1 MPIGKLQDLII
12 DVATWQ
18 ADDLYASYP
27 EGARSKDAYF
37 PPEDV
42 VHTFIDK
49 NRRYL
54 YKRSNKKYPDQLWGE
69 VVAYHV
75 GCLLGVTVP
84 PAFVAKN
91 DAEGDCAALIEWF
104 YEDGKA
110 IFTPGGS
117 FMQALIP
124 EFDRKRGEL
133 HNFHTVQTLGRAFSM
148 FRSSKDNWQEK
159 WAEAFLFDALIGNT
173 DRHQDNWGYLAV
185 KRNDTLLSSFA
196 PLFDNGTSLGHERFP
211 EHILRWKEVDY
222 ERYVDKGT
230 HHIRW
235 QKEDLKGCGHIEI
248 LLKIIQLQPL
258 LRKFMYEK
266 IANFDE
272 VALGQVLDFLC
283 TLPLTVAL
291 TQPRK
296 NLYIKLIEIRKQKI
310 MAALR

>member
-1 MPIGKLQDLII
+1 
-12 DVATWQ
+12 
-18 ADDLYASYP
+18 
-27 EGARSKDAYF
+27 
-37 PPEDV
+37 
-42 VHTFIDK
+42 
-49 NRRYL
+49 
-54 YKRSNKKYPDQLWGE
+54 
-69 VVAYHV
+69 
-75 GCLLGVTVP
+75 
-84 PAFVAKN
+84 
-91 DAEGDCAALIEWF
+91 
-104 YEDGKA
+104 
-110 IFTPGGS
+110 
-117 FMQALIP
+117 MQALIP